1 MCFGDI
7 NYVHLVHPRGLGI
20 PLTLLVFS
28 ENSPLKTCKF
38 LHFRLEAVWHCR
50 IFAIPIRGEKD
61 APNGSPMKTTA
72 GLHWNPKPGV
82 YGTPKGTPKNR
93 SNVIRTQIKG
103 MKTFIRCI
111 LFIASMAFSLGV
123 QGQYADHRNRKVDSL
138 EQVLKTQKLE
148 EEDLYRVYDGLM
160 NGYLQTDAEKSSHY
174 AKLAIELAEK
184 HKLYNALTDS
194 WRVLGLQAYGACL
207 YDSAQ
212 HCFDH
217 ALQATELMKHEKQ
230 YNEKDIDDNLSALYG
245 TLGNLYNIQG
255 KLHLAL
261 DYYQKALPIFQKHG
275 WKESECILFYNVG
288 ELYLELANYKAA
300 EDNYQKALNVGHQTG
315 DSLMVSGPYSGL
327 AMTALNAGEYQK
339 ALEYAQKS
347 IVYYQNHADEEL
359 ESLLDSYV
367 LFSRIYHLGFKD
379 LDTAQQYMS
388 KALVLAA
395 KTDSP
400 TNASDAYAQQASLCL
415 ERKEWNLAVEWARK
429 ALDTNDQDPQHNI
442 GLYKTLSQAY
452 SALGNTAEAQH
463 YINLLHDTMEEQS
476 TTKYQSALSE
486 MEVRYQTLEKEAQLR
501 DLEQRHRMSQL
512 QNWLYI
518 ILIVILVIA
527 VAVIMQVGKQRR
539 RISNMQARMEGEAE
553 ERTRLGRDLH
563 DRLGGLLTS
572 IHMQSEDE
580 NIQEL
585 SKQATE
591 EMRRVAHHL
600 MPASLKEKGLA
611 TALRDFC
618 RVNPIVSFSHH
629 GQDLRLQEQQ
639 EVMLYCATH
648 ELVNN
653 ALKHAQASH
662 IMVQLMMDEE
672 FAAVIVADDGKGFD
686 PETVEKNMG
695 LRNIRERVELQQ
707 GRMNISSSPSGTEI
721 NIEIPL

>member
-1 MCFGDI
+1 
-7 NYVHLVHPRGLGI
+7 
-20 PLTLLVFS
+20 
-28 ENSPLKTCKF
+28 
-38 LHFRLEAVWHCR
+38 
-50 IFAIPIRGEKD
+50 
-61 APNGSPMKTTA
+61 MKTYTYFA
-72 GLHWNPKPGV
+72 LIVSMLSIPA
-82 YGTPKGTPKNR
+82 
-93 SNVIRTQIKG
+93 
-103 MKTFIRCI
+103 C
-111 LFIASMAFSLGV
+111 LFAE
-123 QGQYADHRNRKVDSL
+123 YADHRNRHVDSL
-138 EQVLKTQKLE
+138 EQVLKTQKLDG
-148 EEDLYRVYDGLM
+148 EDLMKVYSGLM
-160 NGYLQTDAEKSSHY
+160 NGYLQTDAGKSSHY
-174 AKLAIELAEK
+174 AKLGIELAEK
-184 HKLYNALTDS
+184 NNLHDGLCES
-194 WRVLGLQAYGACL
+194 WRTLGLQAYGACL

-217 ALQATELMKHEKQ
+217 ALEATEQMKGDKRYTES
-230 YNEKDIDDNLSALYG
+230 DIDDNLSALYG

-275 WKESECILFYNVG
+275 WKESECILYYNVG
-288 ELYLELANYKAA
+288 ELYLELSNYDAA
-300 EDNYQKALNVGHQTG
+300 EDNYSKALEVGQQTG

-327 AMTALNAGEYQK
+327 AMTALNAGDYEK
-339 ALEYAQKS
+339 ALEYAQNS
-347 IVYYQNHADEEL
+347 IVYYQDHADEEL
-359 ESLLDSYV
+359 ENLLDSYV

-388 KALVLAA
+388 KALLLAA

-442 GLYKTLSQAY
+442 GVYKTLAHAY
-452 SALGNTAEAQH
+452 SALGNTIEAQRN
-463 YINLLHDTMEEQS
+463 IDLLYDTMEEQS

-501 DLEQRHRMSQL
+501 ELEQRHRLTKM
-512 QNWLYI
+512 QNWLYLV
-518 ILIVILVIA
+518 LIVILVIA
-527 VAVIMQVGKQRR
+527 VVVIVLLGKQRR
-539 RISNMQARMEGEAE
+539 RISNMLSRMEGEAE

-572 IHMQSEDE
+572 IHMQSEDA

-618 RVNPIVSFSHH
+618 RVNPIVSFAHH
-629 GQDLRLQEQQ
+629 GQDLRLPEQQ

-653 ALKHAQASH
+653 ALKHAQASR
-662 IMVQLMMDEE
+662 ILVQLMVDEE
-672 FAAVIVADDGKGFD
+672 YAAVIVADNGKGFD
-686 PETVEKNMG
+686 PDAASKNMG
-695 LRNIRERVELQQ
+695 LRNIRERVELQD
-707 GRMNISSSPSGTEI
+707 GRMNISSSSSGTEI
-721 NIEIPL
+721 NIEIPR

>member
-1 MCFGDI
+1 MKQSVLCVI
-7 NYVHLVHPRGLGI
+7 
-20 PLTLLVFS
+20 
-28 ENSPLKTCKF
+28 F
-38 LHFRLEAVWHCR
+38 L
-50 IFAIPIRGEKD
+50 
-61 APNGSPMKTTA
+61 
-72 GLHWNPKPGV
+72 
-82 YGTPKGTPKNR
+82 
-93 SNVIRTQIKG
+93 
-103 MKTFIRCI
+103 I
-111 LFIASMAFSLGV
+111 LFFLPKELHAEYS
-123 QGQYADHRNRKVDSL
+123 DHRNRNVDSL
-138 EQVLKTQKLE
+138 ENVLKTKTLDG
-148 EEDLYRVYDGLM
+148 EDLMKVYSGLM
-160 NGYLQTDAEKSSHY
+160 NGYLQTDAGKSSHY
-174 AKLAIELAEK
+174 AKLGIELCEK
-184 HKLYNALTDS
+184 NHLYDGLHES
-194 WRVLGLQAYGACL
+194 WRILGLQAYGACL

-212 HCFDH
+212 YCFDQ
-217 ALQATELMKHEKQ
+217 ALRATEQMKHDKQ
-230 YNEKDIDDNLSALYG
+230 YTESDIDDNLSALYG

-288 ELYLELANYKAA
+288 ELYLELGNNKAA
-300 EDNYQKALNVGHQTG
+300 EENYQKALNVGKQTD

-339 ALEYAQKS
+339 ALEYAQNS

-367 LFSRIYHLGFKD
+367 LFSRIYQLGFKD
-379 LDTAQQYMS
+379 LDKAQQYMS
-388 KALVLAA
+388 KALLLAE

-415 ERKEWNLAVEWARK
+415 ERKEWNLAVEWAKK
-429 ALDTNDQDPQHNI
+429 ALETNDQDPQHNI
-442 GLYKTLSQAY
+442 GLYKTLANAY
-452 SALGNTAEAQH
+452 SALGNSVEAQR
-463 YINLLHDTMEEQS
+463 YIDLLYDTMEEQS

-512 QNWLYI
+512 QNWLYLGLI
-518 ILIVILVIA
+518 AILILVVIYI
-527 VAVIMQVGKQRR
+527 IQTGKQRR
-539 RISNMQARMEGEAE
+539 RISNMQARMQGEAD

-580 NIQEL
+580 NIQNL

-618 RVNPIVSFSHH
+618 RVNPIVSFAHH
-629 GQDLRLQEQQ
+629 GQDLRLPEQQ

-653 ALKHAQASH
+653 ALKHAEASR
-662 IMVQLMMDEE
+662 IMVQLMIDEE
-672 FAAVIVADDGKGFD
+672 YAAVIVADNGKGFD
-686 PETVEKNMG
+686 PDASSKNMG
-695 LRNIRERVELQQ
+695 LRNIRERVELQD

-721 NIEIPL
+721 NIEIPR

>member
-1 MCFGDI
+1 MKQSVLC
-7 NYVHLVHPRGLGI
+7 V
-20 PLTLLVFS
+20 
-28 ENSPLKTCKF
+28 
-38 LHFRLEAVWHCR
+38 
-50 IFAIPIRGEKD
+50 IFI
-61 APNGSPMKTTA
+61 
-72 GLHWNPKPGV
+72 
-82 YGTPKGTPKNR
+82 
-93 SNVIRTQIKG
+93 
-103 MKTFIRCI
+103 I
-111 LFIASMAFSLGV
+111 LFFFPKELHAEYS
-123 QGQYADHRNRKVDSL
+123 DHRNRNVDSL
-138 EQVLKTQKLE
+138 ENVLKTKNLE
-148 EEDLYRVYDGLM
+148 GEDLMKVYSGLM
-160 NGYLQTDAEKSSHY
+160 NGYLQIDAEKSSHY
-174 AKLAIELAEK
+174 AKLGIELCEK
-184 HKLYNALTDS
+184 NYLYGGLHES
-194 WRVLGLQAYGACL
+194 WRTLGLQAYGACL

-212 HCFDH
+212 HCFDQ
-217 ALQATELMKHEKQ
+217 ALRATEQMKADKRYTE
-230 YNEKDIDDNLSALYG
+230 NDIDNNLSQLYG

-288 ELYLELANYKAA
+288 ELYLELGNYKAA
-300 EDNYQKALNVGHQTG
+300 EDNYQKALNVGMQTD

-339 ALEYAQKS
+339 ALEYAQNS

-367 LFSRIYHLGFKD
+367 LFSRIYQLGFKD
-379 LDTAQQYMS
+379 LDKAQLYMA
-388 KALVLAA
+388 KALILAE

-415 ERKEWNLAVEWARK
+415 ERKEWNQVVEWAKK
-429 ALDTNDQDPQHNI
+429 ALETNDQDPQHNI
-442 GLYKTLSQAY
+442 GLYKTLANAY
-452 SALGNTAEAQH
+452 SALGNSVEAQRN
-463 YINLLHDTMEEQS
+463 IDLLYDTMEEQS

-501 DLEQRHRMSQL
+501 DLEQRHHMSQL
-512 QNWLYI
+512 QNWLYLGLI
-518 ILIVILVIA
+518 AILILVVIYI
-527 VAVIMQVGKQRR
+527 IQTGKQRR
-539 RISNMQARMEGEAE
+539 RISNMQARMQGEAD

-580 NIQEL
+580 NIQNL

-618 RVNPIVSFSHH
+618 RVNPIVSFAHH
-629 GQDLRLQEQQ
+629 GQDLRLPEQQ

-653 ALKHAQASH
+653 ALKHADASR
-662 IMVQLMMDEE
+662 ILVQLMIDEE
-672 FAAVIVADDGKGFD
+672 YAAVIVADNGKGFD
-686 PETVEKNMG
+686 PDAASKNMG
-695 LRNIRERVELQQ
+695 LRNIRERVELQD

-721 NIEIPL
+721 NIEIPR

>member
-1 MCFGDI
+1 
-7 NYVHLVHPRGLGI
+7 
-20 PLTLLVFS
+20 
-28 ENSPLKTCKF
+28 
-38 LHFRLEAVWHCR
+38 
-50 IFAIPIRGEKD
+50 
-61 APNGSPMKTTA
+61 MK
-72 GLHWNPKPGV
+72 V
-82 YGTPKGTPKNR
+82 Y
-93 SNVIRTQIKG
+93 S
-103 MKTFIRCI
+103 
-111 LFIASMAFSLGV
+111 
-123 QGQYADHRNRKVDSL
+123 
-138 EQVLKTQKLE
+138 
-148 EEDLYRVYDGLM
+148 GLM
-160 NGYLQTDAEKSSHY
+160 NGYLQTDAGKSSHY
-174 AKLAIELAEK
+174 AKLGIELCEK
-184 HKLYNALTDS
+184 NHLYDGLHES
-194 WRVLGLQAYGACL
+194 WRILGLQAYGACL

-212 HCFDH
+212 YCFDQ
-217 ALQATELMKHEKQ
+217 ALRATEQMKHDKQ
-230 YNEKDIDDNLSALYG
+230 YTESDIDDNLSALYG

-288 ELYLELANYKAA
+288 ELYLELGNYKAA
-300 EDNYQKALNVGHQTG
+300 EDNYQKALNVGKQTD

-339 ALEYAQKS
+339 ALEYAQNS

-367 LFSRIYHLGFKD
+367 LFSRIYQLGFKD
-379 LDTAQQYMS
+379 LDKAQLYMS
-388 KALVLAA
+388 KALLLAE

-415 ERKEWNLAVEWARK
+415 ERKEWNLAVEWAKK
-429 ALDTNDQDPQHNI
+429 ALETNDQDPQHNI
-442 GLYKTLSQAY
+442 GLYKTLAQAY
-452 SALGNTAEAQH
+452 SALGNSVEAQRN
-463 YINLLHDTMEEQS
+463 IDLLYDTMEEQS

-486 MEVRYQTLEKEAQLR
+486 MEVRYQTLEKEAKLR

-512 QNWLYI
+512 QNWLYLGLI
-518 ILIVILVIA
+518 AILILVVIYI
-527 VAVIMQVGKQRR
+527 IQTGKQRR
-539 RISNMQARMEGEAE
+539 RISNMQARMQGEAD

-580 NIQEL
+580 NIQNL

-618 RVNPIVSFSHH
+618 RVNPIVSFAHH
-629 GQDLRLQEQQ
+629 GQDLRLPEQQ

-653 ALKHAQASH
+653 ALKHAEASR
-662 IMVQLMMDEE
+662 IMVQLMIDEE
-672 FAAVIVADDGKGFD
+672 YAAVIVADNGKGFD
-686 PETVEKNMG
+686 PDAASKNMG
-695 LRNIRERVELQQ
+695 LRNIRERAELQD

-721 NIEIPL
+721 NIEIPR